1 MRNKNFIVRKIIQ
14 STGDFLT
21 NIPKEVVDILNAEDS
36 IKILASV
43 DENGTPNAVP
53 VGSIH
58 PISDDTLAF
67 AEEFIVHTK
76 HNLETTKKASVTVLK
91 LPATAYQLKGTFVGF
106 QTSGQLFDNF
116 AARAQAKRM
125 AGYNLPPTKSVG
137 IIKVEAVFAAS
148 PGAGSKKL
156 A

>member
-1 MRNKNFIVRKIIQ
+1 MV
-14 STGDFLT
+14 
-21 NIPKEVVDILNAEDS
+21 NIPKEVVDILNAQDS
-36 IKILASV
+36 IKILASA
-43 DENGTPNAVP
+43 DENGMPNAVP
-53 VGSIH
+53 VYSIT

-67 AEEFIVHTK
+67 AEMMIIHTK
-76 HNLETTKKASVTVLK
+76 HNLEKTKKASVTVFK

-116 AARAQAKRM
+116 AKRM
-125 AGYNLPPTKSVG
+125 AEYKLPPVKSVG
-137 IIKVEAVFAAS
+137 IIKVEEVYAAS